1 MNSHLILTLIVWG
14 IVVFGAWYIFKLE
27 KGEIK

>member
-1 MNSHLILTLIVWG
+1 MNTHLIITLIIWS